1 MNCQVLLEIINISFK
16 IMDRFKLDVNDE
28 EAVISLVK
36 EIESSYDSIVGNIT
50 DRIHNYNT
58 ALK

>member
-1 MNCQVLLEIINISFK
+1 
-16 IMDRFKLDVNDE
+16 MDRFKLDVIDE

-50 DRIHNYNT
+50 DKIHNYNT